1 MSNFQMHKNL
11 FLKQISI
18 QFLDFL
24 IMQFWSKKIISVHVV
39 KFKKKGF

>member
-11 FLKQISI
+11 FLKQIFI

-24 IMQFWSKKIISVHVV
+24 VIQFWSEEILFVYIV
-39 KFKKKGF
+39 K